1 MPSILQKRQISSAL
15 VGGAAR
21 FSYTDGKISI
31 ANNK

>member
-1 MPSILQKRQISSAL
+1 MPKILQKRQVASAL

-31 ANNK
+31 AN